1 MVRRV
6 LEALTL
12 ALLVFVLLANFQP
25 AFGGDGE
32 FGCGVNLLAVHLLI
46 YAAVALYLALFI
58 AYSDLII
65 IYFLKRGMEEKI
77 GFLLA
82 RKKVVS

>member
-1 MVRRV
+1 M
-6 LEALTL
+6 LEGLTL

-25 AFGGDGE
+25 AFGDGE

-46 YAAVALYLALFI
+46 YAAAALYLAIFI
-58 AYSDLII
+58 TFSDLII